1 MELFI
6 KEWLVDKTENYH
18 DPITRRKFK
27 TFSSME
33 KCQKMRSSR
42 NKVVEIRAERN
53 VFAQLVLLSMEHDID
68 LELAL
73 SFQLGPVPWALATA
87 DGSPVKSDK
96 SKLLHNLEGTIVPS
110 DQPAIQDS
118 VYICD
123 GNAIRQSQI
132 KSSEVNVKK
141 VIEAFLGFTNPFF
154 VASKRAVL
162 LIFWCAS

>member
-1 MELFI
+1 MYCG
-6 KEWLVDKTENYH
+6 LVSCLAMPNSDGQYPTSIVVTKS
-18 DPITRRKFK
+18 PWGSI
-27 TFSSME
+27 
-33 KCQKMRSSR
+33 KCQKIRSSR

-123 GNAIRQSQI
+123 GNAILQ
-132 KSSEVNVKK
+132 
-141 VIEAFLGFTNPFF
+141 AMT
-154 VASKRAVL
+154 
-162 LIFWCAS
+162 